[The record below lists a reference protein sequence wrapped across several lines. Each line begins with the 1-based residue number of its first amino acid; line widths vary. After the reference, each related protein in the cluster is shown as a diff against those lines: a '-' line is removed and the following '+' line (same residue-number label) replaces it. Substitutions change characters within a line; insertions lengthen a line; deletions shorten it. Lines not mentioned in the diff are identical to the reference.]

1 MSKETTKESNSYWNY
16 RVVKKGN
23 LYGVHEVHYDENGKV
38 EFLSVNPV
46 PVEAGSREDLKW
58 VLRMM
63 EANWCMPPVDFETM
77 EEIYED
83 SLSSE

>member
-1 MSKETTKESNSYWNY
+1 MSKKITKETYWNY

-23 LYGVHEVHYDENGKV
+23 LYGVHEVHYGDDSKV
-38 EFLSVNPV
+38 EFITVNPM
-46 PVEAGSREDLKW
+46 PVEAGSREDVKW

-63 EANWCMPPVDFETM
+63 EANWCLPVIDFETM

-83 SLSSE
+83 SLSSK